1 MDMHYGHKRD
11 PIHLYKLEISKNEG
25 FKPQLQSGE
34 LKSDPSID
42 DQDLYSNNDHQQQS
56 TSFYVPAEES
66 PRASTVQFKEPLIK
80 GQDGEIMGN
89 NTITL

>member
-1 MDMHYGHKRD
+1 MHYGHKRD

-42 DQDLYSNNDHQQQS
+42 DQDLYSN
-56 TSFYVPAEES
+56 
-66 PRASTVQFKEPLIK
+66 
-80 GQDGEIMGN
+80 
-89 NTITL
+89 